1 MYRIPQC
8 IELHTQITALHCIIF
23 FDAFSFPFFLIRKIF
38 SVMKNGMDYKLKFS
52 MYSKDVG
59 VDTVLHCFQSG
70 R

>member
-38 SVMKNGMDYKLKFS
+38 SVMKNGMDYKLKFF
-52 MYSKDVG
+52 YVFKRCWCR
-59 VDTVLHCFQSG
+59 HCTSLFSVW
-70 R
+70 